1 MGLGLQIAA
10 RSKAFVNIL
19 RMFEAERPLADAAC
33 NPMASR
39 LHLTCYSPM
48 RSRWT
53 GVPGSLD
60 EHP

>member
-1 MGLGLQIAA
+1 MGLGVQIAG

-19 RMFEAERPLADAAC
+19 LMFDAVRPLADAAC
-33 NPMASR
+33 NPMASS

-53 GVPGSLD
+53 GVPRF
-60 EHP
+60 PR